1 MFMSDS
7 FVYIRAIARGTA
19 STRTVHT
26 PIVPPWNIFPM
37 SLDHDA
43 SHKNVCVI
51 YTGGT
56 VGMLQVCCPD
66 YKNYTKHNT
75 TVVTSINP

>member
-1 MFMSDS
+1 MFIAHSL
-7 FVYIRAIARGTA
+7 VYIRAITRGRA
-19 STRTVHT
+19 STRTLHT

-43 SHKNVCVI
+43 SHKKVCVI

-56 VGMLQVCCPD
+56 VGMFQVGCPD
-66 YKNYTKHNT
+66 NKNYTKHT
-75 TVVTSINP
+75 AVVTSINP